1 MRKGRL
7 KTGEREETGGTGK
20 KKDKE
25 RQRSAWTLGM
35 IRFPISRAHK
45 HKVIQ
50 KTKTEILKAAALE
63 NQSKM
68 DLMPLPPKQET
79 KSSEN
84 QLQLTKTK
92 TQKNTVTAL
101 TAWRHLVLP
110 MCHGLSQH
118 ARASVLKQQGAREGS
133 PLPSSGDLMAP

>member
-1 MRKGRL
+1 
-7 KTGEREETGGTGK
+7 
-20 KKDKE
+20 
-25 RQRSAWTLGM
+25 M

-50 KTKTEILKAAALE
+50 KTKTEILKAAAPK

-92 TQKNTVTAL
+92 TQKNSYSTYCLAPSGPSHVPWAGQPWVSTPEHQSLSSKEPGEAAHFPALVT
-101 TAWRHLVLP
+101 
-110 MCHGLSQH
+110 
-118 ARASVLKQQGAREGS
+118 
-133 PLPSSGDLMAP
+133 